1 MSLKNRLDTLRRQSG
16 TAPEPTA
23 PPADIARRVQQL
35 RGNAASRPARRRA
48 DPDELARALGG
59 ERVDE
64 SLIHVLR
71 RVPLGTTHGARALD
85 APEPIPEVLGGDFT
99 GAAEELLF
107 FDTETSGLAGGTGTI
122 AFLVGLARVRGA
134 VLEVHQYMVTAFAGE
149 AALFERIQGLLAE
162 AGALV
167 SFNGKSFDLPL
178 LKDRSRLQG
187 RPLPLTDRPHLDLLH
202 PTRRAFA
209 ARWPDCRLATV
220 EQRLLGFH
228 RENDLPG
235 WEVPQV
241 WFDYLQRG
249 DIRRL
254 PAVAEHNHFDLVSL
268 AALIPALAD
277 AYHDPGRF
285 GADPLAIA
293 RHRLRGGDE
302 AAAAAL
308 LQTHARELGP
318 EARLELARIFRR
330 RGQWAEACAI
340 WEALIEQGNVEALER
355 LAKYHEHV
363 RRDPDRALCYARRLP
378 PGMERERRLGR
389 LEAKRGLA

>member
-16 TAPEPTA
+16 TAPEPPA

-35 RGNAASRPARRRA
+35 RGNAARPLRRRA
-48 DPDELARALGG
+48 DPDELARALNG

-64 SLIHVLR
+64 ALIHVLR
-71 RVPLGTTHGARALD
+71 RVPLGAAHGGRALTV
-85 APEPIPEVLGGDFT
+85 PEAIPEVLGGDFA
-99 GAAEELLF
+99 GAAEDLLF

-122 AFLVGLARVRGA
+122 AFLVGLARVRGP
-134 VLEVHQYMVTAFAGE
+134 VLEVHQFMVTAFAGE

-187 RPLPLTDRPHLDLLH
+187 RPLPLADRLHLDLLH

-254 PAVAEHNHFDLVSL
+254 PAVAEHNHFDLISL

-277 AYHDPGRF
+277 AYRDPGRF

-302 AAAAAL
+302 TGATHL
-308 LQTHARELGP
+308 LQTHAHELGT

-330 RGQWAEACAI
+330 QGQWDRACAI
-340 WEALIEQGNVEALER
+340 WEALLDQGNVEALER

-363 RRDPDRALCYARRLP
+363 RRDPELALRYARRLP
-378 PGMERERRLGR
+378 PGADRERRLGR
-389 LEAKRGLA
+389 LEAKRSSA